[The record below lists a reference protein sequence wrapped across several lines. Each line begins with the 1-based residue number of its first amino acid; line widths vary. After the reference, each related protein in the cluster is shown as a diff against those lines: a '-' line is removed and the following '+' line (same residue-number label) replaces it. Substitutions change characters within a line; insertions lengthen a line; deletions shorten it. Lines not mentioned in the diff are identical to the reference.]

1 MRTGF
6 EYAPGMKKG
15 RWPSTFTPGGNSM
28 SLELL
33 TADEIAERLRL
44 RPRTVRQWARRGLIP
59 VIRLS
64 PKVVRFEL
72 ADVVAAVR
80 SRAPRGGGQ

>member
-1 MRTGF
+1 
-6 EYAPGMKKG
+6 
-15 RWPSTFTPGGNSM
+15 M

-44 RPRTVRQWARRGLIP
+44 RPRTIRQWARRGLIP
-59 VIRLS
+59 AVRLS

-72 ADVVAAVR
+72 APVVAAMR
-80 SRAPRGGGQ
+80 GRARRGGAQ

>member
-1 MRTGF
+1 
-6 EYAPGMKKG
+6 
-15 RWPSTFTPGGNSM
+15 M

-44 RPRTVRQWARRGLIP
+44 RPRTVRQWVRRGLIP

-72 ADVVAAVR
+72 AAVVAAVR
-80 SRAPRGGGQ
+80 GHARRGGAQ